1 MSWWLRVTNVFR
13 FNRLDQDLDDEQRF
27 HVEARAEELTTN
39 ENPVYLDTR
48 LDWRAVAFVAAVGCL
63 TPCCSGSRRRFAR
76 PRPGRPAPPL
86 ATGA

>member
-48 LDWRAVAFVAAVGCL
+48 LDWRPEITEAEDAEL
-63 TPCCSGSRRRFAR
+63 TAYETTDLKNG
-76 PRPGRPAPPL
+76 
-86 ATGA
+86 ATELTKKTDL